1 MFTNTNILMLIFFLQ
16 LLLPYFSFYLRQIN
30 IVKFNN
36 NSNGITCIPR
46 LDKLIIIEEL
56 YKFSFS
62 KENIH

>member
-56 YKFSFS
+56 SKFSFS